1 MTAATA
7 NQLPGHVHVSSLV
20 LDVEHE
26 KAALTDGNHAV
37 GGVCVFEGLVRDF
50 SGHASDSLTLEH
62 YPGMTEKSLE
72 SIRQEAGKRWQ
83 LHGLTILHRVGK
95 MHPGDKIVA
104 VIACSRHR
112 QNAFDACAFAMDY
125 LKTEAPFWKLEDDG
139 KGEANWVDARDSDH
153 SARDRWQ
160 SKET

>member
-1 MTAATA
+1 MSKTAKSD
-7 NQLPGHVHVSSLV
+7 LPGRVFVTSNV
-20 LDVEHE
+20 LDIEHE
-26 KAALTDGNHAV
+26 KTALTDDNHDV
-37 GGVCVFEGLVRDF
+37 GGVCVFEGLVREF
-50 SGHASDSLTLEH
+50 SGSAFDSLTLEH

-72 SIRQEAGKRWQ
+72 SIRQEAGVRWA
-83 LHGLTILHRVGK
+83 LHGLTILHRVGR
-95 MHPGDKIVA
+95 MLPGDKIVA

-153 SARDRWQ
+153 SARSRWQ
-160 SKET
+160 GSDV